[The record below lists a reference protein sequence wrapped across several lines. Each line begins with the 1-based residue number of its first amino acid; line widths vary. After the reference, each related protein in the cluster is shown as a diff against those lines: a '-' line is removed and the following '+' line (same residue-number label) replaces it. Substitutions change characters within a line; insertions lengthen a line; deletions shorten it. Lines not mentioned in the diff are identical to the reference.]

1 MACCP
6 SQIFTAEDFP
16 GLQRPRLSGVQVDPI
31 TDQTCPDPP
40 TAPPSGPPPGEFCAG
55 VIPPYLCAT
64 THFTQLSF
72 SDIEMDLIGFES
84 NFISN
89 VSSALGVNPDT
100 VLFSGLRF
108 PAQGN
113 GVFFDWQYI
122 PNSNAEV
129 RNVEVILRDG
139 TAFTGLEGAYGALP
153 GFE

>member
-1 MACCP
+1 
-6 SQIFTAEDFP
+6 
-16 GLQRPRLSGVQVDPI
+16 
-31 TDQTCPDPP
+31 
-40 TAPPSGPPPGEFCAG
+40 
-55 VIPPYLCAT
+55 
-64 THFTQLSF
+64 
-72 SDIEMDLIGFES
+72 MDLIGFES

-129 RNVEVILRDG
+129 RNAEVILRDG